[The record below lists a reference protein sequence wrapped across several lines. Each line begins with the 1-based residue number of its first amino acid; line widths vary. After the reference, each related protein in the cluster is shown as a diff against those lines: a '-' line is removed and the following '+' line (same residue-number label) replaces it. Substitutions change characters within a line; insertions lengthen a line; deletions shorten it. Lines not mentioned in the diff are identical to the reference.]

1 MSKNNVAWGCDL
13 GTTYSVCAIMRN
25 NKVEI
30 IANDQGNRT
39 TPSYVA
45 FNGEERLIGEA
56 AKNQAP
62 LNPKNTIFD
71 AKRLLGRNFNDS
83 SVQFNM
89 KHFPFTVKSNDK
101 GLPVIDVDYMGTRKS
116 FRPEEISA
124 MVLTK
129 MRQTVETYLGHD
141 AKDVVITVPAYFSD
155 AQRQA
160 TKDAGMIAGLNVIR
174 LINEPTAAAIAY
186 GLDNKKD
193 LKKEKNVLIFDLGG
207 GTFDISVL
215 SIEDGVFE
223 VKAVGGDNNL
233 GGEDIDNRMVDHFCD
248 EFKKK
253 HNKNIKDND
262 RAVRRLKTACERAKR
277 TLSTNTV
284 ANVEIDSLYE
294 GIDFVSSITRAKF
307 ENINMDL
314 FTRTIDPLDK
324 VLKDSG
330 LSKSEINEVVLVGG
344 TTRIPKV
351 QELLSKYFNGKELN
365 KSINPDEAVA
375 YGAAVQAAILTNP
388 EQSSNTGIVV
398 LDVTPLSLGI
408 ETNGQ
413 IMTNIIDRNSTIPVK
428 RTREGFTTA
437 VDNQPAVTV
446 KVFEGERQLTRD
458 NNKLGEFTMEIPP
471 APRGTPN
478 IEITFDVDSNGILKV
493 TAVDKGSGKSSDIT
507 IKCDNGRLSK
517 EEIEKMVKDA
527 ETYKEADR
535 KSVEKIQARNR
546 LETVIS
552 SAEKEKKDVSSVKD
566 WLNSHPDAEM
576 SEYESK
582 IKEVEGLLSQT
593 SQETSSQTSS
603 QKDGPKVEEVD

>member
-1 MSKNNVAWGCDL
+1 MSNDIAWGCDL

-45 FNGEERLIGEA
+45 FNGEERLIGES

-62 LNPKNTIFD
+62 INPKNTVFD
-71 AKRLLGRNFNDS
+71 AKRLLGRNFTDS
-83 SVQFNM
+83 SVQHNM
-89 KHFPFTVKSNDK
+89 KHFPFTVKPNNK
-101 GLPVIDVDYMGTRKS
+101 GLPCIEVDYMGEKKS

-129 MRQTVETYLGHD
+129 MRETVESYLGQE
-141 AKDVVITVPAYFSD
+141 AKNVVITVPAYFND

-160 TKDAGMIAGLNVIR
+160 TKDAGLIAGLNVIR

-186 GLDNKKD
+186 GLDNKNE

-215 SIEDGVFE
+215 TIEDGVFE

-233 GGEDIDNRMVDHFCD
+233 GGEDIDNRMVDHFCE
-248 EFKKK
+248 EFKRK
-253 HNKNIKDND
+253 HNKNLKDSD

-277 TLSTNTV
+277 TLSSSMV
-284 ANVEIDSLYE
+284 ANVEIDSLFE
-294 GIDFVSSITRAKF
+294 GIDFNSSITRAKF
-307 ENINMDL
+307 ESINGDL
-314 FTRTIDPLDK
+314 FTKTIEPLDK

-330 LSKSEINEVVLVGG
+330 LSKSEIQEVVLVGG

-365 KSINPDEAVA
+365 KTINPDEAVA

-388 EQSSNTGIVV
+388 KQSSNTGIVV

-446 KVFEGERQLTRD
+446 RVFEGERQLTKD

-493 TAVDKGSGKSSDIT
+493 TAVDKGSGKSRDIT

-517 EEIEKMVKDA
+517 EEIERMVKDA
-527 ETYKEADR
+527 EKFKESDK
-535 KSVEKIQARNR
+535 KSVEKIQSRNR
-546 LETVIS
+546 LEDMIKTL
-552 SAEKEKKDVSSVKD
+552 EKDKKDVSGVKE
-566 WLNSHPDAEM
+566 WLETHMDAEVSDYEEKM
-576 SEYESK
+576 KELSNLQQQKGSEP
-582 IKEVEGLLSQT
+582 GT
-593 SQETSSQTSS
+593 SDNTQSS
-603 QKDGPKVEEVD
+603 GPKVEEVD

>member
-1 MSKNNVAWGCDL
+1 MSTKDIAWGCDL

-45 FNGEERLIGEA
+45 FNGDERLIGEA

-62 LNPKNTIFD
+62 MNAKNTVFD
-71 AKRLLGRNFNDS
+71 AKRLLGRKFNDS
-83 SVQFNM
+83 SVQHNM
-89 KHFPFTVKSNDK
+89 KHFPFTVKSNEN
-101 GLPVIDVDYMGTRKS
+101 GLPVIEVEYMGSTKK

-129 MRQTVETYLGHD
+129 MRETVETYLGHE
-141 AKDVVITVPAYFSD
+141 AKNVVITVPAYFND

-160 TKDAGMIAGLNVIR
+160 TKDAGLIAGLNVIR

-193 LKKEKNVLIFDLGG
+193 LKTEKNVLIFDVGG

-215 SIEDGVFE
+215 TIDEGVFE

-233 GGEDIDNRMVDHFCD
+233 GGEDIDNRMVDHFCE

-253 HNKNIKDND
+253 HNKNIKDSE
-262 RAVRRLKTACERAKR
+262 RAIRRLKSACERAKR
-277 TLSTNTV
+277 TLSSSMV
-284 ANVEIDSLYE
+284 ANIEIDSLYE
-294 GIDFVSSITRAKF
+294 GIDFNSSITRAKF
-307 ENINMDL
+307 ESINMDL

-330 LSKSEINEVVLVGG
+330 LSKNEIHQVVLVGG
-344 TTRIPKV
+344 TTRVPKV

-388 EQSSNTGIVV
+388 TQNETGIVV

-408 ETNGQ
+408 ETNGH

-428 RTREGFTTA
+428 RVKDGFTTA
-437 VDNQPAVTV
+437 VDNQPAVTIR
-446 KVFEGERQLTRD
+446 VFEGERQLTKD

-471 APRGTPN
+471 APRGSPN

-493 TAVDKGSGKSSDIT
+493 TAVDKASGKSRDIT

-517 EEIEKMVKDA
+517 DEIEKMVKEA
-527 ETYKEADR
+527 EKYKESDR
-535 KSVEKIQARNR
+535 KAVEKIQARNR
-546 LETVIS
+546 LEEMVRT
-552 SAEKEKKDVSSVKD
+552 AEKEKKDVSGVKE
-566 WLNSHPDAEM
+566 WLETHMDADV
-576 SEYESK
+576 SEYEQK
-582 IKEVEGLLSQT
+582 MKELNLNTPPME
-593 SQETSSQTSS
+593 EKEEEKSS
-603 QKDGPKVEEVD
+603 GPKVEEVD